1 MKKKTIF
8 MLSLLLAGTIMF
20 AQESEFK
27 SIPLIGDEA
36 PSFKAQSTNGTINFP
51 ADYGKNWKILFGHPL
66 DFTPV
71 CTSELLELAYM
82 QSDFEELGV
91 KLAVVST
98 DNLESHQNWKKSM
111 ESLTYDA
118 HDPVTINYPLIDDA
132 NVKIAQKYGMI
143 HPSNH
148 TTEYVRGV
156 FIIDPDNKVRA
167 LSFSPMQ
174 VGRNIDDIK
183 RTIVA
188 LQTAE
193 DNHVYTPANWQPGGD
208 VIVPYVKSGDEGGSM
223 VANQDD
229 PSVYQVSWYMTMKK
243 AN

>member
-1 MKKKTIF
+1 MKTKIF
-8 MLSLLLAGTIMF
+8 LTLSLMLAVTIMF
-20 AQESEFK
+20 AQEKGYE

-36 PSFKAQSTNGTINFP
+36 PAFRAESSNGTINFP
-51 ADYGKNWKILFGHPL
+51 DDYGNSWKILFGHPL

-82 QSDFEELGV
+82 QSEFKELGV
-91 KLAVVST
+91 ELAVVST

-111 ESLTYDA
+111 ESLSYKS
-118 HDPVTINYPLIDDA
+118 HEPVSINYPLIDDA
-132 NVKIAQKYGMI
+132 SIKIAKKYGMI

-156 FIIDPDNKVRA
+156 FIIDPENKVRA
-167 LSFSPMQ
+167 ISFSPME

-188 LQTAE
+188 LQTA
-193 DNHVYTPANWQPGGD
+193 DNSHVYTPANWEQGDD
-208 VIVPYVKSGDEGGSM
+208 VILPYLKPGDEGSSL
-223 VANQDD
+223 VAKQDD
-229 PSVYQVSWYMTMKK
+229 PDVYQVSWYLTMKK
-243 AN
+243 AK